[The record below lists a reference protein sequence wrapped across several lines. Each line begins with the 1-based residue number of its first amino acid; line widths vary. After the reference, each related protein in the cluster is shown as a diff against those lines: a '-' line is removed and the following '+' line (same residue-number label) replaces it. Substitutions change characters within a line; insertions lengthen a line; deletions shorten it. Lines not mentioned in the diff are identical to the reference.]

1 MKAKSE
7 KLISNLLLLTVL
19 SQLLFFLKIQSLSP
33 KYSLIF
39 MMCFIRQQ
47 VIFDRFLCPYQ
58 FMTIK
63 YKYGQNIFQLVINC
77 KFSNGIVII
86 TNKKPKNL
94 LIKQKKKKKWMF
106 FFFNTKWLYKKKFQ
120 EELFQQLKMTKVC
133 RGKCLCKMRTEFI
146 FSINSNSRS
155 YKKEIL

>member
-94 LIKQKKKKKWMF
+94 LIKQKKKKMDVF
-106 FFFNTKWLYKKKFQ
+106 FF
-120 EELFQQLKMTKVC
+120 
-133 RGKCLCKMRTEFI
+133 
-146 FSINSNSRS
+146 
-155 YKKEIL
+155 

>member
-1 MKAKSE
+1 M
-7 KLISNLLLLTVL
+7 
-19 SQLLFFLKIQSLSP
+19 LFFLKIQSLSP

-39 MMCFIRQQ
+39 VMCFIRQQ
-47 VIFDRFLCPYQ
+47 VIFDWLLCPYQ

-86 TNKKPKNL
+86 TNKKPKSLLLHL
-94 LIKQKKKKKWMF
+94 LIKQNKKEMDV
-106 FFFNTKWLYKKKFQ
+106 FFNTKWLYKKKFK

-155 YKKEIL
+155 YKKKIL